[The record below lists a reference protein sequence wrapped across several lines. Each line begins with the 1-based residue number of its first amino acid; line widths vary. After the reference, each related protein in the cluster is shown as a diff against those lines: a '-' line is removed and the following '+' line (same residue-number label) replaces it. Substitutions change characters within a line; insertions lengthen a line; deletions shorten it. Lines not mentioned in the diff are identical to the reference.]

1 MFRIFFLLNVKYV
14 IINLICICFMYYVIF
29 FNNFYVDQEIRL
41 MYCELFLLIIM
52 KKINCEIFFVFFKYS
67 VFLRNNYN
75 IVNVYCSLYR
85 NGLYSFCDI

>member
-1 MFRIFFLLNVKYV
+1 
-14 IINLICICFMYYVIF
+14 
-29 FNNFYVDQEIRL
+29 

-85 NGLYSFCDI
+85 NGLYNFCDI